1 MWFLTLKYSIF
12 GEKRQ
17 LFECAQILEWEE
29 VQCDIDSDH
38 NLFSIDSLMT
48 FATMNKIIYKYVM

>member
-1 MWFLTLKYSIF
+1 MK
-12 GEKRQ
+12 KRQ

-29 VQCDIDSDH
+29 VKCDIDSNH

-48 FATMNKIIYKYVM
+48 FAAMNQMIHQRIM